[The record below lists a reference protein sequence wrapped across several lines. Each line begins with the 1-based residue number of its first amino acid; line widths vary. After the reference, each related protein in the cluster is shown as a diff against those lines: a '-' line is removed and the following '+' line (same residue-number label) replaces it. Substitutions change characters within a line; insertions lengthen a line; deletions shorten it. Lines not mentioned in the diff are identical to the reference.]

1 MSKTFKQFLDE
12 AIQKREEKEVFM
24 QQVKDETMLEIKDSI
39 ESTGNVLLSMVAETV
54 ITETSIS
61 DFVVNVK
68 FRGFVFNTLVGEH
81 GEANGEIVKVMQAI

>member
-1 MSKTFKQFLDE
+1 MSKTFKQFLEE

>member
-1 MSKTFKQFLDE
+1 MSKTFKQFLEE

-81 GEANGEIVKVMQAI
+81 GQANGEIVKVMQAI